1 MTSRVL
7 NTRNMQAKNA
17 FENYIN
23 SDTKPDKTK
32 LYWLLSVINM
42 LASYIV
48 GKKKQLQIS
57 LLKGNL
63 SLIQKAAN
71 NS

>member
-32 LYWLLSVINM
+32 LYWLLSVINV
-42 LASYIV
+42 LAIYIV
-48 GKKKQLQIS
+48 GKKAVTDFFTKKQLKSHIES
-57 LLKGNL
+57 
-63 SLIQKAAN
+63 
-71 NS
+71 

>member
-7 NTRNMQAKNA
+7 RTRNMQAKNA

-42 LASYIV
+42 LANYIV
-48 GKKKQLQIS
+48 GKKSRNRFLC
-57 LLKGNL
+57 
-63 SLIQKAAN
+63 
-71 NS
+71 

>member
-63 SLIQKAAN
+63 SLI
-71 NS
+71 

>member
-7 NTRNMQAKNA
+7 NTRNMQARNA

-23 SDTKPDKTK
+23 SDIKPDKTK
-32 LYWLLSVINM
+32 LYWLLSIINM

-48 GKKKQLQIS
+48 EKKTSYRFLY
-57 LLKGNL
+57 
-63 SLIQKAAN
+63 
-71 NS
+71 

>member
-23 SDTKPDKTK
+23 SDRKPDKTK

-48 GKKKQLQIS
+48 GEKSSYRFLY
-57 LLKGNL
+57 
-63 SLIQKAAN
+63 
-71 NS
+71 

>member
-7 NTRNMQAKNA
+7 SIRNMQAKNA

-48 GKKKQLQIS
+48 GKKTSCRFLY
-57 LLKGNL
+57 
-63 SLIQKAAN
+63 
-71 NS
+71 

>member
-7 NTRNMQAKNA
+7 NTRNMQARNA

-32 LYWLLSVINM
+32 LYWLLSIINM

-48 GKKKQLQIS
+48 EKKTSYRFLY
-57 LLKGNL
+57 
-63 SLIQKAAN
+63 
-71 NS
+71 

>member
-7 NTRNMQAKNA
+7 NTRNMQAKNS

-42 LASYIV
+42 LANYFVGEKNSYRF
-48 GKKKQLQIS
+48 LY
-57 LLKGNL
+57 
-63 SLIQKAAN
+63 
-71 NS
+71 

>member
-1 MTSRVL
+1 
-7 NTRNMQAKNA
+7 MQANNA

-63 SLIQKAAN
+63 SLI
-71 NS
+71 

>member
-48 GKKKQLQIS
+48 GKKKAVTDFFTKRQLKS
-57 LLKGNL
+57 HLESCK
-63 SLIQKAAN
+63 
-71 NS
+71 

>member
-32 LYWLLSVINM
+32 LYWLRV
-42 LASYIV
+42 
-48 GKKKQLQIS
+48 
-57 LLKGNL
+57 
-63 SLIQKAAN
+63 
-71 NS
+71 

>member
-23 SDTKPDKTK
+23 SDTKPDKTR

-63 SLIQKAAN
+63 SLI
-71 NS
+71 